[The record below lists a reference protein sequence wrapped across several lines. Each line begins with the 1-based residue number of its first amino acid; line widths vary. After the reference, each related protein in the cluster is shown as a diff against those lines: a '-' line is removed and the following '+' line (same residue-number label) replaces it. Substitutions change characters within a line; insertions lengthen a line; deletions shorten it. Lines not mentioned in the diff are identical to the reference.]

1 MICFFCFLIFD
12 CTGLSL
18 HMSFLQLGEVG
29 ATLCFGAVASLVV
42 AHRLERTGSVVV
54 MHSLVALQHVGAS
67 YIRNQTHVCSVG
79 G

>member
-1 MICFFCFLIFD
+1 
-12 CTGLSL
+12 
-18 HMSFLQLGEVG
+18 MSFLQLHEVG
-29 ATLCFGAVASLVV
+29 ATLCFGAVASLV

-67 YIRNQTHVCSVG
+67 YVGNQTHVCSVG